1 MTTRRD
7 FLRRSA
13 CGLSAAAFV
22 SSLERFGLLSAATAP
37 SSDYRALVC
46 LFLFGGNDGNNT
58 VVPYDGYA
66 DYQKVRGS
74 TAALNLSKS
83 DLLPISVPSHAAT
96 FGLHPALADL
106 AALYGQGD
114 LAVVCNVGTLV
125 QPIARGDFLAGAP
138 RPDSLFSHFDQQSQ
152 WQSSIPDG
160 TSPLAATGWGGR
172 TADVIAPTNG
182 AASIPMIVS
191 VAGITLFSTGA
202 TVRPLVPGAS
212 LAGFSDAGRYGA
224 LRALLALDGEKPL
237 VAAQSG
243 IVAAGIDDIAALDAA
258 LAAAP
263 PLQTAFPSTDI
274 GGQLEQIAGIIAA
287 RVPLRMSRQIFFAS
301 LGSFDTHTDQLATQ
315 ADLLG
320 QVGEAMKAFHDATV
334 ELGVADGV
342 TTFTLSDF
350 GRTFQAASGGGSDHA
365 WGSHHFVMGGAVRG
379 GDFFGRYPTLA
390 LSGPDDASTEGRWI
404 PTVAVDQ
411 YGATLAR
418 WFGVPSGK
426 MAGVFPNLGNFD
438 AADLGFL
445 R

>member
-37 SSDYRALVC
+37 ASDYRALVC

-58 VVPYDGYA
+58 VVPYDDYA
-66 DYQKVRGS
+66 AYQAVRGT

-152 WQSSIPDG
+152 WQSSIPNG

-172 TADVIAPTNG
+172 TADVITAANG
-182 AASIPMIVS
+182 AASIPMVVS
-191 VAGITLFSTGA
+191 VAGITLFSTGV

-212 LAGFSDAGRYGA
+212 LAGFSDEARSGA
-224 LRALLALDGEKPL
+224 LRTLLGLDPEKPL

-258 LAAAP
+258 LAEVP
-263 PLQTAFPSTDI
+263 PSRRLFPRPTS
-274 GGQLEQIAGIIAA
+274 AGSSSRSPGSSRRA
-287 RVPLRMSRQIFFAS
+287 RRS
-301 LGSFDTHTDQLATQ
+301 
-315 ADLLG
+315 
-320 QVGEAMKAFHDATV
+320 E
-334 ELGVADGV
+334 
-342 TTFTLSDF
+342 
-350 GRTFQAASGGGSDHA
+350 
-365 WGSHHFVMGGAVRG
+365 
-379 GDFFGRYPTLA
+379 
-390 LSGPDDASTEGRWI
+390 
-404 PTVAVDQ
+404 
-411 YGATLAR
+411 
-418 WFGVPSGK
+418 
-426 MAGVFPNLGNFD
+426 
-438 AADLGFL
+438 
-445 R
+445 

>member
-7 FLRRSA
+7 FLRQSA

-37 SSDYRALVC
+37 ASDYRALVC

-58 VVPYDGYA
+58 VVPYDDYA
-66 DYQKVRGS
+66 AYQKVRGT

-83 DLLPISVPSHAAT
+83 DLLPIAVPSHAST
-96 FGLHPALADL
+96 FGLHPSLADL
-106 AALYGQGD
+106 ASLYGQGD

-125 QPIARGDFLAGAP
+125 QPIARGDYLAGAP

-152 WQSSIPDG
+152 WQSSIPNG

-172 TADVIAPTNG
+172 SADVTAAANP

-212 LAGFSDAGRYGA
+212 LAGFSDPARSRA
-224 LRALLALDGEKPL
+224 LRTLLALDAGKPL

-243 IVAAGIDDIAALDAA
+243 IVGAGIDAVAALDAA
-258 LAAAP
+258 VAAAP
-263 PLQTAFPSTDI
+263 PLQTSFPDTDI
-274 GGQLEQIAGIIAA
+274 GGQLEQIAGIISA
-287 RVPLRMSRQIFFAS
+287 RKALGMNRQIFFAS

-315 ADLLG
+315 GELLG
-320 QVGEAMKAFHDATV
+320 QVGAAMKTFHDATI

-365 WGSHHFVMGGAVRG
+365 WGSHHFVMGGAVEG
-379 GDFFGRYPTLA
+379 GDFYGKYPELV
-390 LSGPDDASTEGRWI
+390 LSGPDDSSTEGRWI

-411 YGATLAR
+411 YGATLAK
-418 WFGVPSGK
+418 WFGVPPEA

-438 AADLGFL
+438 APDLGFL
-445 R
+445 K